1 MCKLH
6 KILET
11 LSQGSIPSENDIGFL
26 LNCKEDELQPL
37 FLLAREVQHSVY
49 GRDVYIRGLIEFTNY
64 CKMCI
69 RDRAV
74 CSSPLAKY
82 LASTPFWR

>member
-37 FLLAREVQHSVY
+37 FLLAREVQHSV
-49 GRDVYIRGLIEFTNY
+49 
-64 CKMCI
+64 
-69 RDRAV
+69 
-74 CSSPLAKY
+74 
-82 LASTPFWR
+82 